1 MQKKF
6 ISNLILIVIL
16 NLLVKPLAIFGI
28 DAGVQNRVGTEAYGL
43 YFSLLNLSFIF
54 NIISDLGINNF
65 TTRNI
70 ARYPKVMPKYFGK
83 ILGFRM
89 LLFVLYT
96 LLTLSTGF
104 IAGYRGEALYFLS
117 VLILNQLLATLIAYF
132 RSHFGG
138 LHLFK
143 TDAVVSVLDRS
154 LLILLCGSAF
164 FMESTLGTFQ
174 IEWFIWLQTISYA
187 ITLLIAFTLLVREI
201 GMPRLEFN
209 RAVSYAILRQSMPFA
224 TLVLLMML
232 YTRSDSVLLERMHP
246 HGAFEAG
253 IYAKGFR
260 LLDAFYMFG
269 MIFANLLL
277 PLFSRS
283 LKEHKEKVLPL
294 LRMASS
300 LLIGGSILIAFLCH
314 FHAEKILGWIY
325 HNELH
330 LASQPFQLI
339 MWGFIGM
346 STSLIFGSLLTAH
359 GELKLLNFFS
369 AFGVLLNFGLNVF
382 LIPVWGAVGAAFS
395 CLLTQ
400 AIMALVQL
408 LLCMKRFGYTF
419 GELGFHKYFLLSG
432 WMVGLH
438 LIPVQPLMSLLIML
452 AGGSAGLFLFKLIDL
467 RSMLKTFKENS

>member
-6 ISNLILIVIL
+6 ISNLIFIIIL

-28 DAGVQNRVGTEAYGL
+28 DAGVQNRVGTETYGL

-54 NIISDLGINNF
+54 NIVSDLGINNF

-70 ARYPKVMPKYFGK
+70 ARYPLVMPKYFGQ
-83 ILGFRM
+83 ILGFRL
-89 LLFVLYT
+89 LLFIVYT
-96 LLTLSTGF
+96 AITMTTGF

-143 TDAVVSVLDRS
+143 TDAIVSVLDRS

-164 FMESTLGTFQ
+164 FMESTLGGFR
-174 IEWFIWLQTISYA
+174 IEWFIWFQTLSYA

-201 GMPRLEFN
+201 GIPRLKFK
-209 RAVSYAILRQSMPFA
+209 RAVSYAILRQSLPFA
-224 TLVLLMML
+224 TLILLMML
-232 YTRSDSVLLERMHP
+232 YTRSDSVLLERLHP
-246 HGAFEAG
+246 KGAYEAG

-277 PLFSRS
+277 PIFARS
-283 LKEHKEKVLPL
+283 LKEHKDKVLPL
-294 LRMASS
+294 LSLSS
-300 LLIGGSILIAFLCH
+300 RLLIGGSILIAFLCH
-314 FHAEKILGWIY
+314 FHAERILGWVY
-325 HNELH
+325 LSDLKE
-330 LASQPFQLI
+330 ATRSFQLI

-346 STSLIFGSLLTAH
+346 ATSLIFGSLLTAG

-369 AFGVLLNFGLNVF
+369 VAGVVINVALNLI
-382 LIPVWGAVGAAFS
+382 LIPTWGANGAAFS
-395 CLLTQ
+395 CLITQ
-400 AIMALVQL
+400 GIMGLVQL
-408 LLCMKRFGYTF
+408 IICMKRFDFSWTK
-419 GELGFHKYFLLSG
+419 LGIHSYFLFSA
-432 WMVGLH
+432 WMLVLH
-438 LIPVQPLMSLLIML
+438 NLAVPPLASLIVML
-452 AGGSAGLFLFKLIDL
+452 TGGTLGLFLFKLIDL
-467 RSMLKTFKENS
+467 AAIIRALRDNT

>member
-89 LLFVLYT
+89 LLFILYT
-96 LLTLSTGF
+96 ILTLATGF
-104 IAGYRGEALYFLS
+104 IAGYRGEALYFLL

-164 FMESTLGTFQ
+164 FMESSLGTFQ

-187 ITLLIAFTLLVREI
+187 ITLLIAFTLLVCEI

-277 PLFSRS
+277 PLFARS
-283 LKEHKEKVLPL
+283 LKEQKEKVLPL

-325 HNELH
+325 NNELH
-330 LASQPFQLI
+330 QASQPFQLI

-346 STSLIFGSLLTAH
+346 STSLIFGSLLTAY
-359 GELKLLNFFS
+359 GELKLLNLFS

-395 CLLTQ
+395 CLITQ
-400 AIMALVQL
+400 GIMALVQL

-419 GELGFHKYFLLSG
+419 GELGFHKYFLLSA

-438 LIPVQPLMSLLIML
+438 LLPVEPFMSLLIMVS
-452 AGGSAGLFLFKLIDL
+452 GGTAGLFLFKLIDL

>member
-6 ISNLILIVIL
+6 ISNLILIVVL

-54 NIISDLGINNF
+54 NIVSDLGINNF

-89 LLFVLYT
+89 VLFVFYVI
-96 LLTLSTGF
+96 LTLSTGF
-104 IAGYRGEALYFLS
+104 IAGYRGESFYFLT

-143 TDAVVSVLDRS
+143 TDAIVSILDRL

-164 FMESTLGTFQ
+164 FVESTLGGFK

-187 ITLLIAFTLLVREI
+187 ITMLIAFVLLVREI
-201 GMPRLEFN
+201 GIPRLQIK
-209 RAVSYAILRQSMPFA
+209 RTVSYAILRQSLPFA

-232 YTRSDSVLLERMHP
+232 YTRSDSVLLERLHP
-246 HGAFEAG
+246 KGAFESG

-277 PLFSRS
+277 PLFARS
-283 LKEHKEKVLPL
+283 LKEQHEKVLPL
-294 LRMASS
+294 LSMASS

-314 FHAEKILGWIY
+314 FHAEQILGWIY

-330 LASQPFQLI
+330 QSAEPFQLI

-346 STSLIFGSLLTAH
+346 STSLIFGSLLTAN
-359 GELKLLNFFS
+359 GELKLLNYFS
-369 AFGVLLNFGLNVF
+369 FFGVILNLGMNVL
-382 LIPVWGAVGAAFS
+382 LIPKLGAKGAAIT

-400 AIMALVQL
+400 GIMALIQV
-408 LLCMKRFGYTF
+408 LLCMKRFGYSITQ
-419 GELGFHKYFLLSG
+419 LGIHKYLLFST
-432 WMVGLH
+432 WMYGLH
-438 LIPVQPLMSLLIML
+438 LLPLQPVTSILIMIT
-452 AGGSAGLFLFKLIDL
+452 GGAVGLFLFKLIDL
-467 RSMLKTFKENS
+467 RAVVNIFKENS